1 MRRITK
7 ECADLPGGEGMN
19 EDRKPVHEY
28 VDDFMNC
35 KKKEDCR
42 DCACQQSGDFYIC
55 LLLQHYKD
63 KVIEKLTELI

>member
-1 MRRITK
+1 MYVGDGRRMNT
-7 ECADLPGGEGMN
+7 EVCEG
-19 EDRKPVHEY
+19 RKPVHEY

-42 DCACQQSGDFYIC
+42 DCACQKNGDFYIC

-63 KVIEKLTELI
+63 KLIEKIYEIT

>member
-1 MRRITK
+1 M
-7 ECADLPGGEGMN
+7 DN
-19 EDRKPVHEY
+19 DRKPVHEY

-35 KKKEDCR
+35 KKKADCR